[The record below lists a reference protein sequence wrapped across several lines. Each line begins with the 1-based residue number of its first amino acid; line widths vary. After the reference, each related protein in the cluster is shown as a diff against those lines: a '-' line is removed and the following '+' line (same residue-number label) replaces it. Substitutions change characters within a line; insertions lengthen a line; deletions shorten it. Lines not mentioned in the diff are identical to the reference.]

1 MVTVIGASRRTRND
15 MCVFLVGPP
24 GAGKST
30 VGRHLAAHL
39 QAEFFDLDEVIQ
51 ERAGADIPWIF
62 DVEGES
68 GFRDRES
75 AVVRDF
81 ASRDNVVIAT
91 GGGVILRTENR
102 TAMSSASTV
111 VYLEASLSTLVSRT
125 EGRTKRPLLVGN
137 NVREVLQEIM
147 TVREPLY
154 REVADITV
162 PSTGG
167 SAKRL
172 AGVIAEKL
180 KAFNKGEP

>member
-1 MVTVIGASRRTRND
+1 MR
-15 MCVFLVGPP
+15 VFLVGPP

-30 VGRHLAAHL
+30 VGRHLAAQL
-39 QAEFFDLDEVIQ
+39 QATFFDLDEVIQ

-75 AVVRDF
+75 AVVKDF

-91 GGGVILRTENR
+91 GGGVVLRPENR
-102 TAMSSASTV
+102 TVMSNASTV

-125 EGRTKRPLLVGN
+125 EGKTKRPLLVGTD
-137 NVREVLQEIM
+137 VRKVLQEIM
-147 TVREPLY
+147 AVREPLY
-154 REVADITV
+154 REVADVTV
-162 PSTGG
+162 ASAGG
-167 SAKRL
+167 SAKKL

-180 KAFNKGEP
+180 RALDKGEP

>member
-1 MVTVIGASRRTRND
+1 MR
-15 MCVFLVGPP
+15 VFLVGPP

-30 VGRHLAAHL
+30 VGRHLAAQL
-39 QAEFFDLDEVIQ
+39 QATFFDLDEVIQ

-75 AVVRDF
+75 AVVKDF

-91 GGGVILRTENR
+91 GGGFVLRLENR
-102 TAMSSASTV
+102 IAMSSASTV

-125 EGRTKRPLLVGN
+125 EGKTKRPLLVGKDA
-137 NVREVLQEIM
+137 RQVLQEIM
-147 TVREPLY
+147 AVREPLY

-162 PSTGG
+162 ISTGD

-172 AGVIAEKL
+172 AGAIAKKL
-180 KAFNKGEP
+180 KTFKKGES

>member
-1 MVTVIGASRRTRND
+1 MR
-15 MCVFLVGPP
+15 VFLVGPP
-24 GAGKST
+24 GAGKSI

-39 QAEFFDLDEVIQ
+39 QATFFDLDEVIQ

-75 AVVRDF
+75 AVVKDF

-91 GGGVILRTENR
+91 GGGVVLRPENR
-102 TAMSSASTV
+102 IVMSNASTV

-125 EGRTKRPLLVGN
+125 EGKTKRPLLVGKD
-137 NVREVLQEIM
+137 VRKVLQEIM
-147 TVREPLY
+147 AVREPLY
-154 REVADITV
+154 REVADVTV
-162 PSTGG
+162 TSTGG
-167 SAKRL
+167 SAKKL

-180 KAFNKGEP
+180 TAFKKGEP

>member
-1 MVTVIGASRRTRND
+1 MR
-15 MCVFLVGPP
+15 VFLVGPP

-39 QAEFFDLDEVIQ
+39 QATFFDLDEVIQ

-75 AVVRDF
+75 AVVKDF

-91 GGGVILRTENR
+91 GGGVVLRPENR
-102 TAMSSASTV
+102 IVMSNASTV

-125 EGRTKRPLLVGN
+125 EGKTKRPVWVGMA
-137 NVREVLQEIM
+137 VW
-147 TVREPLY
+147 TVRHVILAVRDPL
-154 REVADITV
+154 
-162 PSTGG
+162 
-167 SAKRL
+167 
-172 AGVIAEKL
+172 
-180 KAFNKGEP
+180 

>member
-1 MVTVIGASRRTRND
+1 MR
-15 MCVFLVGPP
+15 VFLVGPP

-39 QAEFFDLDEVIQ
+39 QATFFDLDEVIR

-75 AVVRDF
+75 AVVKDF

-91 GGGVILRTENR
+91 GGGVVLRPENR
-102 TAMSSASTV
+102 IVMSNASTV

-125 EGRTKRPLLVGN
+125 EGKTKRPLLVGKD
-137 NVREVLQEIM
+137 VRKVLQEIM
-147 TVREPLY
+147 AVREPLY
-154 REVADITV
+154 REVADVTV
-162 PSTGG
+162 ASTSG
-167 SAKRL
+167 SAKKL

-180 KAFNKGEP
+180 TAFKKGEP

>member
-1 MVTVIGASRRTRND
+1 MR
-15 MCVFLVGPP
+15 VFLVGPP

-39 QAEFFDLDEVIQ
+39 QATFFDLDEVIQ

-75 AVVRDF
+75 AVVKDF

-91 GGGVILRTENR
+91 GGGVVLRPENR
-102 TAMSSASTV
+102 TVMSSASTV

-125 EGRTKRPLLVGN
+125 EGKTKRPLVGGKGC
-137 NVREVLQEIM
+137 QEGASRDNGRAG
-147 TVREPLY
+147 TPLS
-154 REVADITV
+154 RSCGCHGRIN
-162 PSTGG
+162 
-167 SAKRL
+167 RW
-172 AGVIAEKL
+172 
-180 KAFNKGEP
+180 FC

>member
-1 MVTVIGASRRTRND
+1 MR
-15 MCVFLVGPP
+15 VFLIGPP

-39 QAEFFDLDEVIQ
+39 QATFFDLDEVIQ

-75 AVVRDF
+75 AVVKDF

-91 GGGVILRTENR
+91 GGGVVLRSENR
-102 TAMSSASTV
+102 AVMANASTV

-125 EGRTKRPLLVGN
+125 EGKTKRPLLVGKD
-137 NVREVLQEIM
+137 VRKVLQEIM
-147 TVREPLY
+147 AVREPLY
-154 REVADITV
+154 RQVADLTV
-162 PSTGG
+162 ASTGG
-167 SAKRL
+167 SAKKL
-172 AGVIAEKL
+172 AGAIAEKL
-180 KAFNKGEP
+180 TAFNKGEP

>member
-1 MVTVIGASRRTRND
+1 MRI
-15 MCVFLVGPP
+15 FLVGPP

-30 VGRHLAAHL
+30 VGKHLAAQL
-39 QAEFFDLDEVIQ
+39 QATFFDLDEVIQ

-75 AVVRDF
+75 AVVNDF

-91 GGGVILRTENR
+91 GGGVVLSPENR
-102 TAMSSASTV
+102 ALMSRASTV
-111 VYLEASLSTLVSRT
+111 VYLSASLSTLVSRT
-125 EGRTKRPLLVGN
+125 AGKTKRPLLVGKD
-137 NVREVLQEIM
+137 VRQVLQDIM

-162 PSTGG
+162 ASTGG
-167 SAKRL
+167 SPQKL
-172 AGVIAEKL
+172 AGLIAEKL
-180 KAFNKGEP
+180 ESFNKVEP

>member
-1 MVTVIGASRRTRND
+1 MR
-15 MCVFLVGPP
+15 VFLVGPP

-39 QAEFFDLDEVIQ
+39 QATFFDLDEVIQ

-75 AVVRDF
+75 AVVKDF

-91 GGGVILRTENR
+91 GGGVVLRPENR
-102 TAMSSASTV
+102 IVMSNASTV

-125 EGRTKRPLLVGN
+125 EGKTKRPLLVGKD
-137 NVREVLQEIM
+137 VRKVLQEIM
-147 TVREPLY
+147 AVREPLY
-154 REVADITV
+154 REVADVTV
-162 PSTGG
+162 VSTGG
-167 SAKRL
+167 SAKKL

-180 KAFNKGEP
+180 TAFKKGEP

>member
-1 MVTVIGASRRTRND
+1 MR
-15 MCVFLVGPP
+15 VFLVGPP

-39 QAEFFDLDEVIQ
+39 QATFFDLDEVIQ

-75 AVVRDF
+75 AVVKDF

-91 GGGVILRTENR
+91 GGGVVLRPENR
-102 TAMSSASTV
+102 IVMSNASTV

-125 EGRTKRPLLVGN
+125 EGKTKRPLLVGKD
-137 NVREVLQEIM
+137 VRKVLQEIM
-147 TVREPLY
+147 AVREPLY
-154 REVADITV
+154 REVADVTV
-162 PSTGG
+162 ESTGG
-167 SAKRL
+167 SAKKL
-172 AGVIAEKL
+172 AGVIAKKL
-180 KAFNKGEP
+180 TAFKKGEP

>member
-1 MVTVIGASRRTRND
+1 MR
-15 MCVFLVGPP
+15 VFLVGPP

-39 QAEFFDLDEVIQ
+39 QATFFDLDEVIQ

-75 AVVRDF
+75 AVVKDF

-91 GGGVILRTENR
+91 GGGVVLRPENR
-102 TAMSSASTV
+102 IVMSNASTV

-125 EGRTKRPLLVGN
+125 EGKTKRPLLVGKD
-137 NVREVLQEIM
+137 VRKVLQEIM
-147 TVREPLY
+147 AVREPLY
-154 REVADITV
+154 REVADVTV
-162 PSTGG
+162 ASTGG
-167 SAKRL
+167 SAKKL
-172 AGVIAEKL
+172 AWVIAEKL
-180 KAFNKGEP
+180 TAFKKGEP